1 MDYIC
6 LSESVLQHDGLAQR
20 HFEDFRVNLF
30 SKLFLLNILHIAIMD
45 EFNAQP
51 VSGRKGRQK

>member
-6 LSESVLQHDGLAQR
+6 LSESVLQHDREAHI

-30 SKLFLLNILHIAIMD
+30 SELFLLKILHIAIMD
-45 EFNAQP
+45 EFIALP
-51 VSGRKGRQK
+51 ASGRKGR